1 MFRWNRSSPWCR
13 IFLGDSGTEA
23 TGHATASNLLPL
35 VWPGLSDGAS
45 QSPCYDLGWQPSRSP
60 DFSCQVPW
68 YQPPTLSP
76 PLPCSEVAGMAQL
89 GSSSWASPQND
100 GILGRYRYE
109 MLFFW
114 SPSRR
119 NPIKS
124 PHIRMASDG
133 LFENAVPQ
141 NQVVVFSIKTAMLHN
156 FESTPDFTVTERN
169 EDITRRTI
177 LGRHLSEL
185 LRAMFLPRIRR
196 TLHHRQ
202 CESTVWMQLPS
213 GKLT

>member
-1 MFRWNRSSPWCR
+1 
-13 IFLGDSGTEA
+13 
-23 TGHATASNLLPL
+23 
-35 VWPGLSDGAS
+35 
-45 QSPCYDLGWQPSRSP
+45 
-60 DFSCQVPW
+60 
-68 YQPPTLSP
+68 
-76 PLPCSEVAGMAQL
+76 MAQL

-202 CESTVWMQLPS
+202 CESTVWMQLPITFWRCTSHQQPLTTDHINLWLLLFPLTTFSIPWADRSALFCVRFFHIGVRWRIAS
-213 GKLT
+213 GKLTVCYWKLPFIVYSGFTL